1 MVDDYQDPKG
11 IVHREQI
18 VQTADNIVQLDSTT
32 DRMSI
37 DIGVMRER
45 TKDCHE
51 RAERLAKA
59 AQEAKR
65 GV

>member
-1 MVDDYQDPKG
+1 MVDDYHDPKG
-11 IVHREQI
+11 IVNRKWI
-18 VQTADNIVQLDSTT
+18 VQTADNIVQLDNTI

-59 AQEAKR
+59 GREAKR